1 MNATSLIDQTG
12 FRRIL
17 ARNVKFPLAVGV
29 VSAGIFVALIF
40 YLLSTIGWVEHTER
54 VIAGTNDAAKISLD
68 MQSSMRGYLL
78 TGDSSYLDALK
89 GSNEQMSTR
98 LDALIELVQDNPVQ
112 VDRFRRIGVLQAQW
126 NDFARQ
132 LIVARDAHADFV
144 TPMRNARGSQGFE
157 QMRRE
162 FNDAL
167 AMEQRFLQER
177 NEKAR
182 AVTAWTVGA
191 FLFFSLLVSALLSYF
206 GRRDLMKLSET
217 YQQALQRQIDQA
229 EVMQQ
234 QAWLRSGHAQLSEEM
249 VGQNAPGLLAE
260 KTLEFLARYLDA
272 VVGALYVREE
282 DGALTRIASYGFMH
296 EKTLE
301 NRSFYAA
308 EGLLGQAAKQR
319 RVLTLNDIPDDYLKV
334 TTGLGSGK
342 PRNVTLAPIDNDG
355 KVNGVVELGFM
366 RDLSER
372 DVAFLE
378 LVGNSVG
385 TSVEA
390 ARYRLRLQDM
400 LAETQQLNEEMT
412 QQQEEL
418 RVSNEELEQQSRILE
433 QSQALL
439 EERAADLQEA
449 SRYKSEFLA
458 NMSHELRTPLN
469 SALILAKLLGDNQ
482 PGNLNEEQVK
492 FAQTIYSAGN
502 DLLNLIN
509 DILDISKVEAGK
521 LELVPESVPV
531 ARMLDA
537 LRMTFAP
544 LAAQK
549 QLGFHIEIDEDA
561 PVSLYTDRQRL
572 EQILRNLMSNAI
584 KFTEQG
590 DIRLIVSRA
599 PESGKANAGAR
610 AGISFAVH
618 DSGIGIAPHQ
628 QERIFEAFQQADGT
642 TSRRFGGTG
651 LGLSISR
658 DLSGLLGGT
667 ISVRSAPGQGSTF
680 TLLLPLQF
688 GQQLPAASIAA
699 SVSKDIAA
707 AASAAASAAGLGLPH
722 PLHAAD
728 HAAAPAPASEAS
740 AGSRFSDNRESAFPD
755 DREQPAT
762 GRCVLVI
769 EDDVE
774 FARILYDVAHEMH
787 YRCIVA
793 HSAGGGM
800 ALAGEFLPDAILLD
814 LRLPD
819 GSGLDVLQ
827 RFKQNPLTRH
837 IPVHVVSAM
846 ESYEAALHLGAV
858 GYAIK
863 PATLEDMKNVFVKLE
878 EKFTQKVKRI
888 LLVEDDVRQRDSVIQ
903 LIGDPDIEITAV
915 TLGEEALALLRTS
928 IFDCMIIDLKLP
940 DIQGNELLERMSQE
954 NIVSF
959 PPVIIY
965 TGRNLTRDEEHDL
978 LKYSRTII
986 IKGARSPERLLD
998 EVTLFLHK
1006 VESELSAERQGM
1018 LRKAR
1023 SRDRVFEGRRVLLV
1037 DDDVR
1042 NIFALTNALE
1052 QKGLSVEI
1060 GRNGFEAISQLD
1072 AIEDIDLVLMDVMM
1086 PGMNGLEAMT
1096 RIRQDPRFRKLPIIA
1111 ITAKAMKDD
1120 QEQCIKA
1127 GASDYLA
1134 KPIDLDRLYSLLR
1147 VWMPKLDRL

>member
-1 MNATSLIDQTG
+1 MNAPSLIDQSS

-17 ARNVKFPLAVGV
+17 ARNIKLPLAVGV
-29 VSAGIFVALIF
+29 LTAGVFIALIF
-40 YLLSTIGWVEHTER
+40 YLLSIIGWVEHTER
-54 VIAGTNDAAKISLD
+54 VIANTNDAAKVSLD
-68 MQSSMRGYLL
+68 LQSNMRGYLL
-78 TGDSSYLDALK
+78 TADTTYLETLK
-89 GSNEQMSTR
+89 SANQKMAAQ
-98 LDALIELVQDNPVQ
+98 LDTLVGLVQDNPTQ
-112 VDRFRRIGVLQAQW
+112 VDRFRRIRVLQVQW
-126 NDFARQ
+126 NDFAQR
-132 LIVARDAHADFV
+132 LITARDEHGDYANM
-144 TPMRNARGSQGFE
+144 MRSARGSQGFE

-167 AMEQRFLQER
+167 GEEQELLQQR
-177 NEKAR
+177 NDKAR
-182 AVTAWTVGA
+182 LVTAWTVGS
-191 FLFFSLLVSALLSYF
+191 FLVFSLLVSGFLSYF
-206 GRRDLMKLSET
+206 GRRDLMKLSDT
-217 YQQALQRQIDQA
+217 YQEALQRHIEQA
-229 EVMQQ
+229 ELVQQ
-234 QAWLRSGHAQLSEEM
+234 QAWLRSGHAQLAEEM
-249 VGQNAPGLLAE
+249 VGQAAPARLAE

-272 VVGALYVREE
+272 VVGAFYLRED
-282 DGALTRIASYGFMH
+282 DGALTRIASYGFAG
-296 EKTLE
+296 KGTQE
-301 NRSFYAA
+301 NQSFYAS

-342 PRNVTLAPIDNDG
+342 PRNVTLAPVDNDG
-355 KVNGVVELGFM
+355 NVNGVIEMGFL
-366 RDLSER
+366 RDLSAR
-372 DVAFLE
+372 DIEFLE
-378 LVGNSVG
+378 LVANSIG
-385 TSVEA
+385 SSVEA

-400 LAETQQLNEEMT
+400 LAETQQLNEEMV

-418 RVSNEELEQQSRILE
+418 RTSNEELEQQSRALE
-433 QSQALL
+433 QSQTLL

-469 SALILAKLLGDNQ
+469 SALILAKLLSDNQ
-482 PGNLNEEQVK
+482 PGNLSEEQVK

-544 LAAQK
+544 MAAQK
-549 QLGFHIEIDEDA
+549 QLNFHIRIEEEA
-561 PVSLYTDRQRL
+561 PASLYTDRQRL

-590 DIRLIVSRA
+590 NITLTVSHAPHGPHGIR
-599 PESGKANAGAR
+599 EGGG
-610 AGISFAVH
+610 GIRFAVQ
-618 DSGIGIAPHQ
+618 DSGIGIPLHQ
-628 QERIFEAFQQADGT
+628 QARIFEAFQQADGT

-658 DLSGLLGGT
+658 DLSGLLGGS
-667 ISVRSAPGQGSTF
+667 IAVDSMPGKGSTF
-680 TLLLPLQF
+680 TLLLPMQF
-688 GQQLPAASIAA
+688 GNQLLHNAALAAPADVAA
-699 SVSKDIAA
+699 M
-707 AASAAASAAGLGLPH
+707 ASAAAAAAGLGLPH
-722 PLHAAD
+722 PVHPAESGSAPD
-728 HAAAPAPASEAS
+728 SSAIPAPFPENCDA
-740 AGSRFSDNRESAFPD
+740 AFAD
-755 DREQPAT
+755 DRDQAAV

-769 EDDVE
+769 EDDIA
-774 FARILYDVAHEMH
+774 FARILYDLAHEMH
-787 YRCIVA
+787 YRCIVT

-800 ALAGEFLPDAILLD
+800 TLASAFLPDAILLD

-827 RFKQNPLTRH
+827 RFKQNPQTRH

-846 ESYEAALHLGAV
+846 ETNEAALHLGAV
-858 GYAIK
+858 GHAIK
-863 PATLEDMKNVFVKLE
+863 PATLEDLKNVFIKLE

-903 LIGDPDIEITAV
+903 LIGDPDVEITAV

-940 DIQGNELLERMSQE
+940 DIQGNELLERMSRE

-959 PPVIIY
+959 PPVIVY
-965 TGRNLTRDEEHDL
+965 TGRNLTRAEEHDL

-1006 VESELSAERQGM
+1006 VESELSVERQGM
-1018 LRKAR
+1018 LRKVR
-1023 SRDRVFEGRRVLLV
+1023 SRDRIFEGRKVLLV

-1072 AIEDIDLVLMDVMM
+1072 AVADIDLVLMDVMM
-1086 PGMNGLEAMT
+1086 PGMNGLEAMAQ
-1096 RIRQDPRFRKLPIIA
+1096 IRQDARFRKLPIIA

>member
-1 MNATSLIDQTG
+1 MNAPSLIDQTG

-17 ARNVKFPLAVGV
+17 ARNIKLPLAVGV
-29 VSAGIFVALIF
+29 LTAAVFVALIF
-40 YLLSTIGWVEHTER
+40 YLLSIIGWVEHTEH
-54 VIAGTNDAAKISLD
+54 VIANTNEAAKVSLD
-68 MQSSMRGYLL
+68 LQTGLRGYLL
-78 TGDSSYLDALK
+78 TGDTTYLASLK
-89 GSNEQMSTR
+89 TSNDKMAGQ
-98 LDALIELVQDNPVQ
+98 LDGLVVLVQDNPVQ
-112 VDRFRRIGVLQAQW
+112 IDRFRRIRQLQAEW
-126 NDFARQ
+126 NEFAQR
-132 LIVARDAHADFV
+132 LIDARTAHGDFV
-144 TPMRNARGSQGFE
+144 DLMRNARGSQGFE
-157 QMRRE
+157 QMRKE
-162 FNDAL
+162 FTDAL
-167 AMEQRFLQER
+167 GMEQDFLQER
-177 NEKAR
+177 NDKAR
-182 AVTAWTVGA
+182 MVTAWTVGS
-191 FLFFSLLVSALLSYF
+191 FLLFSLLVSGFLSYF
-206 GRRDLMKLSET
+206 GRRDLMKLSDT
-217 YQQALQRQIDQA
+217 YQEALQRHIEQA
-229 EVMQQ
+229 ALVEQ
-234 QAWLRSGHAQLSEEM
+234 QAWLRSGHAQLAEEM
-249 VGQNAPGLLAE
+249 VGQTAPAKLAE

-272 VVGALYVREE
+272 VVGAFYVREE
-282 DGALTRIASYGFMH
+282 DGALTRIASYGFAA
-296 EKTLE
+296 EKARE
-301 NRSFYAA
+301 NQSFYAA

-319 RVLTLNDIPDDYLKV
+319 RVLMLNDIPADYLKV

-342 PRNVTLAPIDNDG
+342 PRNVTLAPVNNDG
-355 KVNGVVELGFM
+355 NVNGVVELGFLREM
-366 RDLSER
+366 TQRDT
-372 DVAFLE
+372 DFLE
-378 LVGNSVG
+378 LVANSIG
-385 TSVEA
+385 TSIEA

-418 RVSNEELEQQSRILE
+418 RVSNEELEQQSRVLE
-433 QSQALL
+433 QSQVLL
-439 EERAADLQEA
+439 EERASDLQEA

-469 SALILAKLLGDNQ
+469 SALILAKLLSDNQ
-482 PGNLNEEQVK
+482 PGNLSGEQVK

-549 QLGFHIEIDEDA
+549 QIGFHIEIADDA
-561 PVSLYTDRQRL
+561 PASLYTDRQRL

-590 DIRLIVSRA
+590 EITLTVSRA
-599 PESGKANAGAR
+599 TGTGD
-610 AGISFAVH
+610 GVGVSFAVR
-618 DSGIGIAPHQ
+618 DSGIGIPLHQ

-658 DLSGLLGGT
+658 DLSGLLGGS
-667 ISVRSAPGQGSTF
+667 IAVRSAPGQGSTF

-688 GQQLPAASIAA
+688 GRQLPPNALQTSPVAPADVA
-699 SVSKDIAA
+699 
-707 AASAAASAAGLGLPH
+707 AAASAAGLGQPH
-722 PLHAAD
+722 PVHSAV
-728 HAAAPAPASEAS
+728 HESSSAPVPFPENCEPAFA
-740 AGSRFSDNRESAFPD
+740 D
-755 DREQPAT
+755 DRDQAT
-762 GRCVLVI
+762 VGRCVLVI

-774 FARILYDVAHEMH
+774 FARILYELAHEMH
-787 YRCIVA
+787 YRCIVT
-793 HSAGGGM
+793 HSAGGGL
-800 ALAGEFLPDAILLD
+800 ALASAFLPDAILLD

-827 RFKQNPLTRH
+827 RFKQNPQIRH

-846 ESYEAALHLGAV
+846 ESNEAALHLGAV
-858 GYAIK
+858 GHAIK
-863 PATLEDMKNVFVKLE
+863 PATMADLKNVFLKLE

-940 DIQGNELLERMSQE
+940 DIQGNELLERMSRE

-959 PPVIIY
+959 PPVIVY
-965 TGRNLTRDEEHDL
+965 TGRNLTRAEEHDL

-1006 VESELSAERQGM
+1006 VESELSDERQGM
-1018 LRKAR
+1018 LRKVR
-1023 SRDRVFEGRRVLLV
+1023 SRDRVFEGRKVLLV

-1072 AIEDIDLVLMDVMM
+1072 AVADIDLVLMDVMM
-1086 PGMNGLEAMT
+1086 PGMNGLEAMEQL
-1096 RIRQDPRFRKLPIIA
+1096 RQDPRFRKLPIIA